1 MGALTFSFI
10 DPAGASH
17 WVEEYYETFER
28 ECNPIG
34 RTVNPNLAVVAGFML
49 HEDSSEAERRGA
61 RNFQFF
67 GYALS
72 HFYITGSHV
81 PGDFDLWQDF
91 QRNMPEKYEPSAGI
105 GSPSRVAQNLEA
117 LEDAGV
123 DQVVFVQQAGNNR
136 HEHICES
143 LELFAEQV
151 MPAFKERHEL
161 RQQSKAD
168 RLAPAIERAMQRVP
182 NLPQV
187 ERSARSRRLPRP
199 GGQSRLGRTTATSHR
214 WRQYRHRDLRARVTL
229 HCSPGPVVPSNFV
242 TSERRTVRKPI
253 AMRNQVILAFTVTAW
268 SHGFATVPSPD
279 SIAAG
284 LSCAARIRSMSNF
297 GERSKP

>member
-10 DPAGASH
+10 DPASASH

-34 RTVNPNLAVVAGFML
+34 RAVNPNIAVVAGFML
-49 HEDSSEAERRGA
+49 HEDGSEAERRGA

-81 PGDFDLWQDF
+81 PGDCDLWEDF
-91 QRNMPEKYEPSAGI
+91 QRNMPQKYEPSAGI

-151 MPAFKERHEL
+151 MPAFKERHESH
-161 RQQSKAD
+161 QQSKAD
-168 RLAPAIERAMQRVP
+168 RLTPTIERAMQRVP
-182 NLPQV
+182 NLAQV
-187 ERSARSRRLPRP
+187 DGLAALD
-199 GGQSRLGRTTATSHR
+199 A
-214 WRQYRHRDLRARVTL
+214 Y
-229 HCSPGPVVPSNFV
+229 PV
-242 TSERRTVRKPI
+242 
-253 AMRNQVILAFTVTAW
+253 LAAK
-268 SHGFATVPSPD
+268 
-279 SIAAG
+279 AG
-284 LSCAARIRSMSNF
+284 LSEQPQRPTDGDNIVTAISGR
-297 GERSKP
+297 G